1 MIKSNI
7 LGDYSKLDI
16 KVKPLIKKILKN
28 VCKELKIKSKH
39 VVSYIFVDLN
49 NIHDINKEYRQID
62 RPTDVISFAYI
73 DSSENKE
80 LPYELGDVFICVE
93 KIIEQANEY
102 GHSVTR
108 ECAFLVVH
116 GILHLLGY
124 DHLEKEDEE
133 VMFSLQDKI
142 LENLKI
148 FR

>member
-80 LPYELGDVFICVE
+80 LPHELGDVFICVE

>member
-80 LPYELGDVFICVE
+80 LPHELGDVFICVE

-124 DHLEKEDEE
+124 DHIEKEDEE

-142 LENLKI
+142 LDNLKI

>member
-80 LPYELGDVFICVE
+80 LPHELGDVFICVE

-148 FR
+148 YR

>member
-73 DSSENKE
+73 DSSENRE
-80 LPYELGDVFICVE
+80 LPHELGDVFICVE

>member
-80 LPYELGDVFICVE
+80 LPHELGDVFICVE
-93 KIIEQANEY
+93 KIIEQASEY
-102 GHSVTR
+102 GHSITR

-124 DHLEKEDEE
+124 DHIEKEDEE

>member
-80 LPYELGDVFICVE
+80 LPHELGDVFICVE

-124 DHLEKEDEE
+124 DHIEKEDEE

-142 LENLKI
+142 LEKLKI